1 MGDRAYRFQQLPKHS
16 RKRVLKRFLDK
27 DRWSWF
33 EDAIEC
39 DLRDFFPER
48 LKELGFVVDT
58 RTERGWNDKRPTIY
72 WSLGCCQ
79 GDGMCWEGGFDW
91 DIIIPRFIEKEQFT
105 QLEWDAI
112 KPRLDNLSAKIRHTD
127 NHYYHYNSCT
137 LDWEDESPDP
147 ETAFLEL
154 VESHLVTIMEK
165 LHDLV
170 DEDYYQTSRLLE
182 REGYDIIDYH
192 HSEDNCK
199 EELANQD
206 KRYSRDGEEA
216 A

>member
-1 MGDRAYRFQQLPKHS
+1 
-16 RKRVLKRFLDK
+16 
-27 DRWSWF
+27 
-33 EDAIEC
+33 
-39 DLRDFFPER
+39 
-48 LKELGFVVDT
+48 
-58 RTERGWNDKRPTIY
+58 
-72 WSLGCCQ
+72 
-79 GDGMCWEGGFDW
+79 
-91 DIIIPRFIEKEQFT
+91 
-105 QLEWDAI
+105 
-112 KPRLDNLSAKIRHTD
+112 
-127 NHYYHYNSCT
+127 
-137 LDWEDESPDP
+137 
-147 ETAFLEL
+147 

-170 DEDYYQTSRLLE
+170 DEDYKETSSLLE